1 MAVTEDGA
9 VYSCGWG
16 ADGQT
21 GLESYDNCTTFT
33 RIKGDI
39 ENERI
44 VKISSRSDCVLAVNG
59 KCLDKCSFDLMY
71 VFYYR

>member
-1 MAVTEDGA
+1 MAITEDRA

-21 GLESYDNCTTFT
+21 GLGCYDNCSTLT

-44 VKISSRSDCVLAVNG
+44 IKISSRSDFVLAVNG
-59 KCLDKCSFDLMY
+59 WYLVYFEI
-71 VFYYR
+71 R